1 MKKLLAFLLALLP
14 LLSSILPVTAADSPR
29 KSVYSS
35 YRIPTGSVRMVA
47 HRGYSA
53 VAPENTLPAFKLAG
67 ENGFWGAECDISP
80 TADGAWVIMHD
91 DTVDR
96 TTNGE
101 GKVIDFTLDEL
112 RALAIDEGNNVEQYP
127 NTRVPLLTEYLD
139 VCKAYGMYAVI
150 EIKGCTPVGQ
160 LDSLAALLSAREEKE
175 RFIIISFGREHCAR
189 MKELLPET
197 PVYIL
202 IGGAPEEEFYDT
214 VLFAVKHKLDGI
226 DFASVWGKESV
237 KTAQKAGLKTM
248 VWTVDDLGTVERFY
262 RWGVRDFTTNSLTPT
277 APEGNLF
284 QRLLWRLR
292 DAFYQF
298 YRFFQR

>member
-160 LDSLAALLSAREEKE
+160 LDSLAMLLSAREEKE

-226 DFASVWGKESV
+226 DFASVWGEEQV
-237 KTAQKAGLKTM
+237 KIAQKVGLKTM
-248 VWTVDDLGTVERFY
+248 VWTVDDLGTVERYY
-262 RWGVRDFTTNSLTPT
+262 RWGVRDVTTNSLTP
-277 APEGNLF
+277 APPQGNVF
-284 QRLLWRLR
+284 QRLLWALR
-292 DAFYQF
+292 DA
-298 YRFFQR
+298 